1 MTQCRPATLEDLP
14 VLLEIEA
21 TAFTEDDQFT
31 RRTIRQKLDSPSA
44 FVTICEVDGVP
55 AGSAI
60 LLFRK
65 GVTVARLYSI
75 ATNPVFEKRGVGAAL
90 IAACE
95 AEALARDCDRLRLE
109 VRAENAR
116 ARSLYARCGY
126 SLHDT
131 RNGYYS
137 NGDSALVLER
147 DLRADTA

>member
-1 MTQCRPATLEDLP
+1 MTLCRPATLDDLP
-14 VLLEIEA
+14 ALLEIEA
-21 TAFTEDDQFT
+21 AAFTEDDRFT

-44 FVTICEVDGVP
+44 FVTICEVDGRP

-75 ATNPVFEKRGVGAAL
+75 ATHPALGNKGAGAAL
-90 IAACE
+90 IEACE

-109 VRAENAR
+109 VRAGNTK

-131 RNGYYS
+131 RDGYYS
-137 NGDSALVLER
+137 NGESALVLER
-147 DLRADTA
+147 DLRAETA